1 MCPLLLIQLAACTL
15 LVLSKRLPR
24 KLKVVLAEFN
34 AKHSVFMDSCIDVSV
49 IPSPSVSVIVL
60 LPFSARHI
68 PSFAFLFLQL
78 LVVIW
83 NEGRDASRTP
93 LQITGFAW
101 RGGLPVA
108 FNVRLGT

>member
-1 MCPLLLIQLAACTL
+1 MLLMQLAVRTL

-34 AKHSVFMDSCIDVSV
+34 VKHSGFMDNYIDVSV

-60 LPFSARHI
+60 LPILARHV

-83 NEGRDASRTP
+83 NESRDASKTP
-93 LQITGFAW
+93 LHSTGFAW

-108 FNVRLGT
+108 FNVRLET